1 MPALTNTPMLLLV
14 NAHDAQVMQDA
25 LTAFAMECDR
35 TGDPCNEATHADEL
49 WQRLDALNE
58 QSRGATKADA
68 EFNEEEHPRDK
79 GGKFSSAGGGGTG

>member
-49 WQRLDALNE
+49 WQRLDALKQLGQE
-58 QSRGATKADA
+58 DAREIVKAMGLGRYRGR
-68 EFNEEEHPRDK
+68 PQ
-79 GGKFSSAGGGGTG
+79 G